1 MEIKYNFLNIFVD
14 APVISI
20 GSDQYTVQFGDNV
33 TLLCDMTGVPAVT
46 GVLWLRNDSGHV
58 EIINTSLINYSGA
71 SVSKPSLTILMVRI
85 TDEGWYICTGT
96 NLAGTATSEQMYLN
110 VTASKCLLDKNK
122 HRTYCLS
129 VQTSRVFYFARTLLL
144 DFATLLNIIWHPNN
158 TKHPI

>member
-1 MEIKYNFLNIFVD
+1 MYYTLLLWVNFFSFWKSNISIFVD
-14 APVISI
+14 EPIISI
-20 GSDQYTVQFGDNV
+20 SSEQYTVQFGDNV

-71 SVSKPSLTILMVRI
+71 SVSKPSLTILMARI

-129 VQTSRVFYFARTLLL
+129 VRRSRLYYFVSTLLV
-144 DFATLLNIIWHPNN
+144 F
-158 TKHPI
+158 